1 MIDGGSAGPHDPT
14 ILIPESH
21 EFMTESHGTP
31 DPDSILD
38 LLQAFR
44 RSQTLF
50 AAVSLGV
57 FDALSHGPRPLAEI
71 AAELGAMLPPW
82 SVCSTLVSG

>member
-57 FDALSHGPRPLAEI
+57 FDASPTAQDRWPKSRPSSAR
-71 AAELGAMLPPW
+71 ALPPW